1 MPVVKFCWPS
11 WYLKARIY
19 GLKIRTSVFVGKNL
33 ANFETVRG
41 YVIRIAKG
49 VTYEALMQEKMQVID
64 RNLEA
69 ELLCESRGRAP

>member
-1 MPVVKFCWPS
+1 LAQLVFKS
-11 WYLKARIY
+11 SN
-19 GLKIRTSVFVGKNL
+19 IRFEDQNEYFVGKNL